1 MDAADGVTAGSK
13 RPLEAADVSKGTSTF
28 QPANDAALDGGDA
41 FKADVPARTEI
52 RIRLMMHYSSGRV
65 SSAPAK
71 STAAPQSETLMSY
84 ELVRH
89 QVQRRLHVEKIST
102 DAIHALVPDV
112 EFRLFQLL
120 QEADRFRRRCRRS
133 KLLPEDINSACRM
146 LNVDPLYFPA
156 RRLRLKNLFLFRLKS
171 ILSSMLLLFLK
182 PRAHLRL
189 MLRRQ
194 VRLQQ
199 QQRVACSSR
208 LQGASRPQH
217 QRPRARRALS
227 RRRPRRAAASLPSRT
242 VAARALA
249 GGQRHTA
256 RHRREPLA
264 RLCRA
269 RVLALCLRCAC
280 CARGCSLRNSH
291 ARACHRPSRRRRL

>member
-1 MDAADGVTAGSK
+1 
-13 RPLEAADVSKGTSTF
+13 
-28 QPANDAALDGGDA
+28 
-41 FKADVPARTEI
+41 
-52 RIRLMMHYSSGRV
+52 MMHYSSGRV
-65 SSAPAK
+65 SSDHAK
-71 STAAPQSETLMSY
+71 STVAPQSETLMSY

-89 QVQRRLHVEKIST
+89 QVQRRWHVEKIST

-156 RRLRLKNLFLFRLKS
+156 RRLRLKNIFLFRLKS

-194 VRLQQ
+194 VRFQQ

-208 LQGASRPQH
+208 FKGASRPEQ
-217 QRPRARRALS
+217 QRPVARRALS
-227 RRRPRRAAASLPSRT
+227 RRRPRCAAASLPSRT

-256 RHRREPLA
+256 RHRRESFA
-264 RLCRA
+264 RLCHP
-269 RVLALCLRCAC
+269 RVRALCLRCSC
-280 CARGCSLRNSH
+280 CALGRRLRPSHARGCP
-291 ARACHRPSRRRRL
+291 RPSRRRRRV